1 MEEAITTVY
10 NNNPNFQKGGTEC
23 LEREHAQS
31 RHDGT
36 YMSPKEERANMNDQ
50 CETKDCS
57 DQESENIY
65 ESIDDYLE

>member
-1 MEEAITTVY
+1 MEETATKVY
-10 NNNPNFQKGGTEC
+10 DNSPNFQTMETEC

-50 CETKDCS
+50 CETKDCL